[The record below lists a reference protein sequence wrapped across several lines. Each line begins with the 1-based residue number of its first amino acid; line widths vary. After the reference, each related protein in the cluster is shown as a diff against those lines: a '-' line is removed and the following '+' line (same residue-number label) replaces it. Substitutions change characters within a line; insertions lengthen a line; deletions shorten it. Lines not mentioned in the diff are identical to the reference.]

1 MTHDLH
7 GAVETVLVLLL
18 IIFTIAVI
26 VQRVHL
32 PYTIALVLA
41 GLFGLQP
48 GFRHIV
54 LTPDLI
60 LIVFLPL
67 LLFEGAYNVSAK
79 RLRDNVLPIS
89 LLAGPGVLLAML
101 ITGAIVHLLLGL
113 AWGPSLLFGALIS
126 STDPIAVVSLFREL
140 GAPKRLALLVEGES
154 LFNDGAA
161 ITLFQI
167 TLAALATGAF
177 HLGSGVLDFM
187 VSVAGALV
195 AGALVGYACSFLV
208 RRLDNIQLQ
217 ITATVLAAY
226 GAYLLAERF
235 AVSGAIAVV
244 VTGLLVGNFGAT
256 SGVSPGAVHALG
268 ATWEFLG
275 FIANSLVFLLIG
287 IELEP
292 LGLARNW
299 WPILAAFVAAVVAR
313 LCAVYLL
320 LPWLRG
326 ARKIPAAFHPVI
338 VWGGLRG
345 AVSLALMLSIPFTL
359 PNGRLF
365 PGRSTLQILTFGVVG
380 VSLVAQGLTMRPL
393 IHRLGLGAETKAD
406 ATVEALR
413 ARLLAVEGALAALT
427 TAHDAG
433 EVGGLPYERLHS
445 AYQTEYDDLADQ
457 LRSAPNESAPAASE

>member
-18 IIFTIAVI
+18 IIFTIAVV
-26 VQRVHL
+26 VQRIHL

-41 GLFGLQP
+41 GLFGFQP

-60 LIVFLPL
+60 LVVFLPL
-67 LLFEGAYNVSAK
+67 LLFEGAYNVSAT
-79 RLRDNVLPIS
+79 RLRDNLLPIS
-89 LLAGPGVLLAML
+89 LLAGPGVLFGML

-113 AWGPSLLFGALIS
+113 GWGPSLLFGALIS

-177 HLGSGVLDFM
+177 SLGSGALDF
-187 VSVAGALV
+187 VISVVGALV
-195 AGALVGYACSFLV
+195 AGGAVGYACSFLV
-208 RRLDNIQLQ
+208 RRLDHIQLQ

-244 VTGLLVGNFGAT
+244 VTGLLVGNYGAT

-287 IELEP
+287 IELDP

-299 WPILAAFVAAVVAR
+299 WPILAAFGATVIAR

-326 ARKIPAAFHPVI
+326 ARKIPARFHPVI

-359 PNGRLF
+359 SRGRAF
-365 PGRSTLQILTFGVVG
+365 PGRGTLQTLTFGVVG

-393 IHRLGLGAETKAD
+393 IHRLRLGANSTPDTNAD
-406 ATVEALR
+406 ALH
-413 ARLLAVEGALAALT
+413 ARLLAVEGALSALAS
-427 TAHDAG
+427 AHATG
-433 EVGGLPYERLHS
+433 EVGGLPYDRLRN
-445 AYQTEYDDLADQ
+445 AYQTEHDDLSEQ
-457 LRSAPNESAPAASE
+457 LRPHMDETTAAAPD